1 MTERTTGWNM
11 EVDRGPN
18 WLFVKLRRPSCDKVD
33 GEGPLA
39 DELWNLLQQHFTSRL
54 VLELDEVDRLQS
66 WMMGQLVSLNHRVSN
81 HGGMLRLC
89 GLNRANSE
97 ALKASRL
104 DHCLPVFDSR
114 QEAVGVRPRQP
125 R

>member
-1 MTERTTGWNM
+1 MTERTTSWDLK
-11 EVDRGPN
+11 VDRGPN
-18 WLFVKLRRPSCDKVD
+18 WLFVKLRQPPRNIAGSEV
-33 GEGPLA
+33 PLA

-66 WMMGQLVSLNHRVSN
+66 WMMGQLVSLNKRVSTQ
-81 HGGMLRLC
+81 GGMLRLC
-89 GLNRANSE
+89 GLNKANSE

-104 DHCLPVFDSR
+104 DHCLPVFEDR
-114 QEAVGVRPRQP
+114 HEAVGVRPRQP

>member
-1 MTERTTGWNM
+1 MTERTTGWNL

-18 WLFVKLRRPSCDKVD
+18 WLFVKLRQPNRTVAGDEV
-33 GEGPLA
+33 PLA
-39 DELWNLLQQHFTSRL
+39 DELWNLLQQHFTSRI

-66 WMMGQLVSLNHRVSN
+66 SLMGQLVSLNKRVSTQ
-81 HGGMLRLC
+81 GGMLRLC
-89 GLNRANSE
+89 GLNQANSD

-104 DHCLPVFDSR
+104 DHCLPVFHDR
-114 QEAVGVRPRQP
+114 QEAVGMRPRQP